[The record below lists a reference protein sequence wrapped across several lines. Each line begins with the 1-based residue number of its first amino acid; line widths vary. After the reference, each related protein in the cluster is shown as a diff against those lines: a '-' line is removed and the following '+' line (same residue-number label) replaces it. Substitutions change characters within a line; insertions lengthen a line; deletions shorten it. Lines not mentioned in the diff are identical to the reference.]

1 MKKLFP
7 VVILL
12 FINCKDQKQNITSD
26 PKIEQSVMSEI
37 KYGKKFFDYN
47 EIDYYQI
54 ETKEDEITKLD
65 QNQGKSKIDKLK
77 YDLVIGE
84 TPESINDLDFL
95 NYMDKVGYLMKK
107 INPSNFENINK
118 IFVEKPEEEMVV
130 AACVPVFRDILVFK
144 KNGKITGIA
153 KICFSCHQYRMIGT
167 NANTENFGSNNDYS
181 QLGNILDKTEF

>member
-1 MKKLFP
+1 
-7 VVILL
+7 
-12 FINCKDQKQNITSD
+12 
-26 PKIEQSVMSEI
+26 MSEI

-54 ETKEDEITKLD
+54 ETKEDEITELD

-95 NYMDKVGYLMKK
+95 NYMDKVGYLKKK

>member
-7 VVILL
+7 IVLL
-12 FINCKDQKQNITSD
+12 LLINCKDQKQNITAD

-37 KYGKKFFDYN
+37 KYGENFFDYN

-54 ETKEDEITKLD
+54 ETKEGGITELD

-95 NYMDKVGYLMKK
+95 NYMNKIGYLKKK
-107 INPSNFENINK
+107 INPSKFGNINK
-118 IFVEKPEEEMVV
+118 IFVEKPEEEMMV
-130 AACVPVFRDILVFK
+130 AACIPVFRDILVFK
-144 KNGKITGIA
+144 KSGKVTGIA
-153 KICFSCHQYRMIGT
+153 KICFDCHQYRMIGT
-167 NANTENFGSNNDYS
+167 DANTENFGSDNDYS
-181 QLGNILDKTEF
+181 QLGNILDNIK